1 MGPQSLLW
9 EREIAVK
16 SGCGE
21 YFVKCKDGYQNQETW
36 IRDVTMI
43 EWITS
48 PPGTCMRQLCSTR
61 KDACALPIR
70 TTFWVEARLGFAS
83 GIWIHTRS
91 MSRI

>member
-21 YFVKCKDGYQNQETW
+21 YFVKCKDGNPNQETW

-48 PPGTCMRQLCSTR
+48 PSGHACVSSVQLV
-61 KDACALPIR
+61 KML
-70 TTFWVEARLGFAS
+70 ARCPYEQHFG
-83 GIWIHTRS
+83 
-91 MSRI
+91 